1 MKFAINDT
9 VKYTATGD
17 MFRIEEAFDLDFT
30 DIPPFYVLSYFYG
43 AKLTGKRFFKAEQ
56 HEIEDGTFE
65 IARLN

>member
-9 VKYTATGD
+9 VRYTRTNEV
-17 MFRIEEAFDLDFT
+17 FRIEEAFDLDFV
-30 DIPPFYVLSYFYG
+30 DIPPFYVLSYF
-43 AKLTGKRFFKAEQ
+43 GKRFFKAEQ